1 MGAANTSNILPSSS
15 ASSIPLRA
23 RNTENP
29 IEVNFAEDNILHCV
43 DGANEDSLRSTGYN
57 VTGEPRA
64 QMAYV
69 TRTTDWKAVGEAS
82 NSSLRLQHRENMEL
96 SQIIL
101 QLAKANQQLANA
113 HTTALAQLEGLYLEL
128 QREKNS
134 QKLISNNSELTS
146 SNILSRKK
154 LTSQETKGEPEEEND
169 SRIKLER
176 RIDRLESVV
185 SERSNVF
192 RNQQK
197 NIFQDRVPRVEVDK
211 SNESHSSEQFS
222 RINRYYREHSTN
234 SQEGE
239 MTVRNNEIRGVPCN
253 TNSDKIFEKKT
264 RSYEKHDQGHAERL
278 TDDEMIQLFEELRAL
293 KADKVEYQNTNERL
307 NANIAEQKKYTEK
320 LCKDYEILREQC
332 EHLECSL
339 KERRNQHEKL
349 LKDFDLSKNEMENMV
364 KEITS
369 FQSEKDTAEARISS
383 LEGELKRVITENEQI
398 KDMENEKVG
407 NLKAQLVEE
416 ISDKKKHMKTLEEAL
431 NEIQRL
437 KEAMK
442 TDMKNTEETIA
453 KDDIDSTQS
462 NEISEDSTTDRT
474 IGMDLFKKELILK
487 REARQRAIAAVSSEM
502 ERLRQELEAEKEA
515 HSETSRVLDLLRSTQ
530 SSHQNDNTVICDN
543 RSNKRSKSIDEDSD
557 DNEILLRRIEVQ
569 RLSSILKVSDE
580 LRNNIRFQIEKVDD
594 LRYQLESEPEQHR
607 YIIRCLTDVTNKTRD
622 TLNTREHR
630 ANELKDYLARNL
642 ARLNDRTFL
651 DTDDVSAECE
661 RQLESINSLKSLYNE
676 RLRVITELKDTAIK
690 ELIDVKENL
699 KHSSKEREGLEE
711 DLRKAEEKID
721 AQDTEISNLESQL
734 GLTKADC
741 RDLQNQMSLINS
753 LFTQMLLGASS
764 ADMDLDRLSQLLQEN
779 RDLITDIARD
789 NCTEAAALPK
799 LLLDLVEQVDGNKG
813 LQKRNE
819 DDQQH
824 EEIAHNLPKVWRV
837 LLELLSCHAA
847 ASQNASATSSSDSN
861 SCYKSVD
868 TPSGPKLVISVS
880 KTYIHLKELILE
892 KKHLEKEMNR
902 MKQLNTHLESKLGE
916 QEKRLSDVTA
926 ELSKTWNI
934 VGRMQ
939 AQHQQL
945 HTHEKILRYELQQ
958 KRKMLQELKLELEY
972 CREKWES
979 ARQKNTNTELE
990 WRSLRREFAARK
1002 MLSVHDSVNNSAE
1015 SGFSDERG
1023 DDTDEEDE
1031 TVEDRVRMGL
1041 TRRTRKESPKTSTM
1055 STVELEQPVD
1065 IGLPEASSSIALTT
1079 QVPVAE
1085 KETEFDE
1092 IKIVDTT
1099 SSVEPTNTQES
1110 DLVSE
1115 VLQQPLDPLDQA
1127 LTTVIR
1133 NLIRIDDDTESS
1145 SDEFNSRENISL
1157 PFMRFVDNVRSEN
1170 NHQDNNNDPSIRTD
1184 CPSNNETKE
1193 NRDIQSC
1200 CSTSD
1205 SNILEICNNI
1215 KADEEISSTS
1225 NSKLGLEDISNTQE
1239 NSYSIEESIIIEN
1252 ISNDNTRLNASS
1264 STPIFSIGPFPVARN
1279 NSPNQLFTPALKND
1293 SNEINSTTDNSSI
1306 TNINEDESLK
1316 SVDNSNET
1324 DNNSMMNFN
1333 SKDSENV
1340 LKESKPELDLANTPE
1355 RVLIARADRLKRL
1368 EEQAQWLMNKMNATS
1383 RRGSALS
1390 TRLEVLHETYGEPS
1404 APVPDVIQN
1413 RHLRS
1418 SSLSSLSQATTSSNT
1433 TDNVQTSS
1441 EDKNIDTS
1449 ADDKTST

>member
-15 ASSIPLRA
+15 SSPSSTSSSSSSSVPTRT

-29 IEVNFAEDNILHCV
+29 IEVNFIEDTNNSHSIG
-43 DGANEDSLRSTGYN
+43 DANEDTMRTTGYDIA
-57 VTGEPRA
+57 GESRT
-64 QMAYV
+64 QMTYA
-69 TRTTDWKAVGEAS
+69 TRRTIGES
-82 NSSLRLQHRENMEL
+82 KNSTLRLQNHENMEL

-128 QREKNS
+128 QRERSK
-134 QKLISNNSELTS
+134 QKIISNNNELTS
-146 SNILSRKK
+146 LNIATRKR
-154 LTSQETKGEPEEEND
+154 LINQDTKGESNEED
-169 SRIKLER
+169 DDIRRKFER
-176 RIDRLESVV
+176 RIDRLESFI
-185 SERSNVF
+185 SDRSNCF
-192 RNQQK
+192 RYEQRN
-197 NIFQDRVPRVEVDK
+197 NIWDKSTHVELNK
-211 SNESHSSEQFS
+211 SNEYSKQESFS
-222 RINRYYREHSTN
+222 RINRYYREYPTN
-234 SQEGE
+234 SQDDD
-239 MTVRNNEIRGVPCN
+239 TIVRNNENKGVTETTRSSSN
-253 TNSDKIFEKKT
+253 INSDKIIERRM
-264 RSYEKHDQGHAERL
+264 RSYDKHDQGHSDRF
-278 TDDEMIQLFEELRAL
+278 TNDEILQLYEEIREL
-293 KADKVEYQNTNERL
+293 KADKIEYQNANERL
-307 NANIAEQKKYTEK
+307 NANIVEQKIYIEK
-320 LCKDYEILREQC
+320 LCKDYEL
-332 EHLECSL
+332 
-339 KERRNQHEKL
+339 
-349 LKDFDLSKNEMENMV
+349 
-364 KEITS
+364 
-369 FQSEKDTAEARISS
+369 EKDIAEARIKV
-383 LEGELKRVITENEQI
+383 LEGDLKRIIIEKEQI
-398 KDMENEKVG
+398 KDIENEKVLML
-407 NLKAQLVEE
+407 NAQLAEE
-416 ISDKKKHMKTLEEAL
+416 ISDKKKHMKILDDAL

-437 KEAMK
+437 REGMK
-442 TDMKNTEETIA
+442 TDMKKINEEIISLN
-453 KDDIDSTQS
+453 KDDVESTGTTD
-462 NEISEDSTTDRT
+462 NNISEGSTADRT
-474 IGMDLFKKELILK
+474 IVMDLFKKELILK

-515 HSETSRVLDLLRSTQ
+515 HSETSRVLDLIRSGTQ
-530 SSHQNDNTVICDN
+530 SVNQNDINIVTSVERN
-543 RSNKRSKSIDEDSD
+543 GKRSKSIDEDSD
-557 DNEILLRRIEVQ
+557 TDNEMLLRRIEVQ

-630 ANELKDYLARNL
+630 ANELKDNLARNL
-642 ARLNDRTFL
+642 ARLNDRSLL
-651 DTDDVSAECE
+651 DYKDDVSAECE

-676 RLRVITELKDTAIK
+676 RLRVLNELKDAAIK

-699 KHSSKEREGLEE
+699 KHSSKECEGLEE

-789 NCTEAAALPK
+789 NGTEAAALPK

-868 TPSGPKLVISVS
+868 TPTGPKLVISVS

-1041 TRRTRKESPKTSTM
+1041 TRRNRKESPKTTTM
-1055 STVELEQPVD
+1055 STAELEQSSND
-1065 IGLPEASSSIALTT
+1065 NELEEDSSSIASTI
-1079 QVPVAE
+1079 QVSVS
-1085 KETEFDE
+1085 KQDTKLDDV
-1092 IKIVDTT
+1092 KILDTV
-1099 SSVEPTNTQES
+1099 SSMEPTTTQES
-1110 DLVSE
+1110 NLASD
-1115 VLQQPLDPLDQA
+1115 VLQQSLDPLDQA

-1133 NLIRIDDDTESS
+1133 NLIRIDDDGESS
-1145 SDEFNSRENISL
+1145 SDEFNSRENITL
-1157 PFMRFVDNVRSEN
+1157 PFISYIDNVTSEDN
-1170 NHQDNNNDPSIRTD
+1170 QQDHNDDLSIEID
-1184 CPSNNETKE
+1184 CPSNNETKD
-1193 NRDIQSC
+1193 NIDIQSC
-1200 CSTSD
+1200 YSTSD
-1205 SNILEICNNI
+1205 RNTL
-1215 KADEEISSTS
+1215 
-1225 NSKLGLEDISNTQE
+1225 DISNVTNDNVEMTIKLNLNDTSE
-1239 NSYSIEESIIIEN
+1239 NRNNVISKNDVTMIIEN
-1252 ISNDNTRLNASS
+1252 VSNNDIPLISS
-1264 STPIFSIGPFPVARN
+1264 SPTPIFSIGPFPVTKNN
-1279 NSPNQLFTPALKND
+1279 NSSTNQLFTPILNV
-1293 SNEINSTTDNSSI
+1293 SNEINSTIDDRSSDLM
-1306 TNINEDESLK
+1306 NINEDESSSSSSSSSSLLK
-1316 SVDNSNET
+1316 NINDN
-1324 DNNSMMNFN
+1324 DNKSTLNLN
-1333 SKDSENV
+1333 SKDSNEEVSSVKNEDTEKE
-1340 LKESKPELDLANTPE
+1340 KESKPKSDLINTPE
-1355 RVLIARADRLKRL
+1355 QVLTARADRLKRL
-1368 EEQAQWLMNKMNATS
+1368 EEQAEWLMKKMNDTN

-1390 TRLEVLHETYGEPS
+1390 TRLEALHETYGEPS
-1404 APVPDVIQN
+1404 APVPDVLQN
-1413 RHLRS
+1413 RQLRS
-1418 SSLSSLSQATTSSNT
+1418 TTTVSSNLIQGNASSCNE
-1433 TDNVQTSS
+1433 DNKNHQTSS
-1441 EDKNIDTS
+1441 EDKDTDKS
-1449 ADDKTST
+1449 VDDDK

>member
-15 ASSIPLRA
+15 SSSSPSSTSSSSSSSVPTRT
-23 RNTENP
+23 RNTENS
-29 IEVNFAEDNILHCV
+29 IEVNFTEDTNNSHSIG
-43 DGANEDSLRSTGYN
+43 DANEDTMRTTGYN
-57 VTGEPRA
+57 IAGESRT
-64 QMAYV
+64 QMTYA
-69 TRTTDWKAVGEAS
+69 TRRTIGES
-82 NSSLRLQHRENMEL
+82 KNSTLRLQNNENMEL

-128 QREKNS
+128 QRERS
-134 QKLISNNSELTS
+134 TQKIISNNNELTS
-146 SNILSRKK
+146 LNIATRKR
-154 LTSQETKGEPEEEND
+154 LISQDTKGELNEED
-169 SRIKLER
+169 DDIRRKFER
-176 RIDRLESVV
+176 RIDRLESFI
-185 SERSNVF
+185 SDRSNCF
-192 RNQQK
+192 REY
-197 NIFQDRVPRVEVDK
+197 P
-211 SNESHSSEQFS
+211 
-222 RINRYYREHSTN
+222 TN
-234 SQEGE
+234 SQDDD
-239 MTVRNNEIRGVPCN
+239 TIVRNNENKGVTETTRSSSN
-253 TNSDKIFEKKT
+253 INSDKIIERRM
-264 RSYEKHDQGHAERL
+264 RSYDKHDQGHADRF
-278 TDDEMIQLFEELRAL
+278 TNDEILQLYEEIREL
-293 KADKVEYQNTNERL
+293 KADKIEYQNANERL
-307 NANIAEQKKYTEK
+307 NANIVEQKIYIEK
-320 LCKDYEILREQC
+320 LCKDYEL
-332 EHLECSL
+332 
-339 KERRNQHEKL
+339 
-349 LKDFDLSKNEMENMV
+349 
-364 KEITS
+364 
-369 FQSEKDTAEARISS
+369 EKDIAEARIKG
-383 LEGELKRVITENEQI
+383 LESDLKRIIIEKEQI
-398 KDMENEKVG
+398 KDIENEKVLML
-407 NLKAQLVEE
+407 NAQLAEE
-416 ISDKKKHMKTLEEAL
+416 ISDKKKHMKILDDAL

-437 KEAMK
+437 REGMK
-442 TDMKNTEETIA
+442 TDMKKINEEIISLN
-453 KDDIDSTQS
+453 KDDVESTGTTD
-462 NEISEDSTTDRT
+462 NNISEDSTADRT
-474 IGMDLFKKELILK
+474 IVMDLFKKELILK

-515 HSETSRVLDLLRSTQ
+515 HSETSRVLDLIKSGTQ
-530 SSHQNDNTVICDN
+530 SVNQNDISIVTSVERNG
-543 RSNKRSKSIDEDSD
+543 KRSKSIDEDLD
-557 DNEILLRRIEVQ
+557 TDNEMLLRRIEVQ

-630 ANELKDYLARNL
+630 ANELKDNLARNL
-642 ARLNDRTFL
+642 ARLNDRSFL
-651 DTDDVSAECE
+651 DYKDDVSAECE

-676 RLRVITELKDTAIK
+676 RLRVLNELKDAAIK

-699 KHSSKEREGLEE
+699 KHSSKECEGLEE

-789 NCTEAAALPK
+789 NGTEAAALPK

-868 TPSGPKLVISVS
+868 TPTGPKLVIS
-880 KTYIHLKELILE
+880 
-892 KKHLEKEMNR
+892 
-902 MKQLNTHLESKLGE
+902 
-916 QEKRLSDVTA
+916 EKRLSDVTA

-1041 TRRTRKESPKTSTM
+1041 TRRNRKESPKTTTM
-1055 STVELEQPVD
+1055 STAELEQSSND
-1065 IGLPEASSSIALTT
+1065 NELEEDSSSIASTI
-1079 QVPVAE
+1079 QVSVS
-1085 KETEFDE
+1085 KQDTKLDDV
-1092 IKIVDTT
+1092 KILDTV
-1099 SSVEPTNTQES
+1099 SSMEPTTTRES
-1110 DLVSE
+1110 NLASD
-1115 VLQQPLDPLDQA
+1115 VLQQSLDPLDQA

-1133 NLIRIDDDTESS
+1133 NLIRIDDDGESS
-1145 SDEFNSRENISL
+1145 SDEFNSRENITL
-1157 PFMRFVDNVRSEN
+1157 PFISYIDNVTSEDN
-1170 NHQDNNNDPSIRTD
+1170 QQDHNDDLSIEIN
-1184 CPSNNETKE
+1184 CHSNNETKD
-1193 NRDIQSC
+1193 NIDIQSC
-1200 CSTSD
+1200 YSTSD
-1205 SNILEICNNI
+1205 RNTL
-1215 KADEEISSTS
+1215 
-1225 NSKLGLEDISNTQE
+1225 DISNVTNDNVEMTIKLNSNDTSE
-1239 NSYSIEESIIIEN
+1239 NRNNVISKNDVTMIIEN
-1252 ISNDNTRLNASS
+1252 VSNNDIPLISS
-1264 STPIFSIGPFPVARN
+1264 SPTPIFSIGPFPVTKNN
-1279 NSPNQLFTPALKND
+1279 NSSTNQLFTPILNV
-1293 SNEINSTTDNSSI
+1293 SNEINSTIDDRPSVLM
-1306 TNINEDESLK
+1306 NINEDESSSSSSSSSLLLK
-1316 SVDNSNET
+1316 NINDN
-1324 DNNSMMNFN
+1324 DNKSTLNLD
-1333 SKDSENV
+1333 SKDSNEEVSSVKNEDTENE
-1340 LKESKPELDLANTPE
+1340 KESKSKTDLINTPE
-1355 RVLIARADRLKRL
+1355 QVLTARADRLKRL
-1368 EEQAQWLMNKMNATS
+1368 EEQAEWLMKKMNDTN

-1390 TRLEVLHETYGEPS
+1390 TRLEALHETYGEPS
-1404 APVPDVIQN
+1404 APVPDVLQN
-1413 RHLRS
+1413 RQLRS
-1418 SSLSSLSQATTSSNT
+1418 TTTASSNLIQGNASSCNE
-1433 TDNVQTSS
+1433 DNKNHQTSS
-1441 EDKNIDTS
+1441 EDKDTDKS
-1449 ADDKTST
+1449 VDDDK

>member
-15 ASSIPLRA
+15 SSPSSTSSSSSSSVPTRT

-29 IEVNFAEDNILHCV
+29 IEVNFIEDTNNSHSIG
-43 DGANEDSLRSTGYN
+43 DANEDTMRTTGYDIA
-57 VTGEPRA
+57 GESRT
-64 QMAYV
+64 QMTYA
-69 TRTTDWKAVGEAS
+69 TRRTIGES
-82 NSSLRLQHRENMEL
+82 KNSTLRLQNHENMEL

-128 QREKNS
+128 QRERSK
-134 QKLISNNSELTS
+134 QKIISNNNELTS
-146 SNILSRKK
+146 LNIATRKR
-154 LTSQETKGEPEEEND
+154 LINQDTKGESNEED
-169 SRIKLER
+169 DDIRRKFER
-176 RIDRLESVV
+176 RIDRLESFI
-185 SERSNVF
+185 SDRSNCF
-192 RNQQK
+192 REY
-197 NIFQDRVPRVEVDK
+197 P
-211 SNESHSSEQFS
+211 
-222 RINRYYREHSTN
+222 TN
-234 SQEGE
+234 SQDDD
-239 MTVRNNEIRGVPCN
+239 TIVRNNENKGVTETTRSSSN
-253 TNSDKIFEKKT
+253 INSDKIIERRM
-264 RSYEKHDQGHAERL
+264 RSYDKHDQGHSDRF
-278 TDDEMIQLFEELRAL
+278 TNDEILQLYEEIREL
-293 KADKVEYQNTNERL
+293 KADKIEYQNANERL
-307 NANIAEQKKYTEK
+307 NANIVEQKIYIEK
-320 LCKDYEILREQC
+320 LCKDYEL
-332 EHLECSL
+332 
-339 KERRNQHEKL
+339 
-349 LKDFDLSKNEMENMV
+349 
-364 KEITS
+364 
-369 FQSEKDTAEARISS
+369 EKDIAEARIKV
-383 LEGELKRVITENEQI
+383 LEGDLKRIIIEKEQI
-398 KDMENEKVG
+398 KDIENEKVLML
-407 NLKAQLVEE
+407 NAQLAEE
-416 ISDKKKHMKTLEEAL
+416 ISDKKKHMKILDDAL

-437 KEAMK
+437 REGMK
-442 TDMKNTEETIA
+442 TDMKKINEEIISLN
-453 KDDIDSTQS
+453 KDDVESTGTTD
-462 NEISEDSTTDRT
+462 NNISEGSTADRT
-474 IGMDLFKKELILK
+474 IVMDLFKKELILK

-515 HSETSRVLDLLRSTQ
+515 HSETSRVLDLIRSGTQ
-530 SSHQNDNTVICDN
+530 SVNQNDINIVTSVERN
-543 RSNKRSKSIDEDSD
+543 GKRSKSIDEDSD
-557 DNEILLRRIEVQ
+557 TDNEMLLRRIEVQ

-630 ANELKDYLARNL
+630 ANELKDNLARNL
-642 ARLNDRTFL
+642 ARLNDRSLL
-651 DTDDVSAECE
+651 DYKDDVSAECE

-676 RLRVITELKDTAIK
+676 RLRVLNELKDAAIK

-699 KHSSKEREGLEE
+699 KHSSKECEGLEE

-789 NCTEAAALPK
+789 NGTEAAALPK

-868 TPSGPKLVISVS
+868 TPTGPKLVISVS

-1041 TRRTRKESPKTSTM
+1041 TRRNRKESPKTTTM
-1055 STVELEQPVD
+1055 STAELEQSSND
-1065 IGLPEASSSIALTT
+1065 NELEEDSSSIASTI
-1079 QVPVAE
+1079 QVSVS
-1085 KETEFDE
+1085 KQDTKLDDV
-1092 IKIVDTT
+1092 KILDTV
-1099 SSVEPTNTQES
+1099 SSMEPTTTQES
-1110 DLVSE
+1110 NLASD
-1115 VLQQPLDPLDQA
+1115 VLQQSLDPLDQA

-1133 NLIRIDDDTESS
+1133 NLIRIDDDGESS
-1145 SDEFNSRENISL
+1145 SDEFNSRENITL
-1157 PFMRFVDNVRSEN
+1157 PFISYIDNVTSEDN
-1170 NHQDNNNDPSIRTD
+1170 QQDHNDDLSIEID
-1184 CPSNNETKE
+1184 CPSNNETKD
-1193 NRDIQSC
+1193 NIDIQSC
-1200 CSTSD
+1200 YSTSD
-1205 SNILEICNNI
+1205 RNTL
-1215 KADEEISSTS
+1215 
-1225 NSKLGLEDISNTQE
+1225 DISNVTNDNVEMTIKLNLNDTSE
-1239 NSYSIEESIIIEN
+1239 NRNNVISKNDVTMIIEN
-1252 ISNDNTRLNASS
+1252 VSNNDIPLISS
-1264 STPIFSIGPFPVARN
+1264 SPTPIFSIGPFPVTKNN
-1279 NSPNQLFTPALKND
+1279 NSSTNQLFTPILNV
-1293 SNEINSTTDNSSI
+1293 SNEINSTIDDRSSDLM
-1306 TNINEDESLK
+1306 NINEDESSSSSSSSSSLLK
-1316 SVDNSNET
+1316 NINDN
-1324 DNNSMMNFN
+1324 DNKSTLNLN
-1333 SKDSENV
+1333 SKDSNEEVSSVKNEDTEKE
-1340 LKESKPELDLANTPE
+1340 KESKPKSDLINTPE
-1355 RVLIARADRLKRL
+1355 QVLTARADRLKRL
-1368 EEQAQWLMNKMNATS
+1368 EEQAEWLMKKMNDTN

-1390 TRLEVLHETYGEPS
+1390 TRLEALHETYGEPS
-1404 APVPDVIQN
+1404 APVPDVLQN
-1413 RHLRS
+1413 RQLRS
-1418 SSLSSLSQATTSSNT
+1418 TTTVSSNLIQGNASSCNE
-1433 TDNVQTSS
+1433 DNKNHQTSS
-1441 EDKNIDTS
+1441 EDKDTDKS
-1449 ADDKTST
+1449 VDDDK

>member
-1 MGAANTSNILPSSS
+1 MGAANSSNILPSSS
-15 ASSIPLRA
+15 ASSIPLRT
-23 RNTENP
+23 RNIENP
-29 IEVNFAEDNILHCV
+29 IEVNFPQDNILHCV
-43 DGANEDSLRSTGYN
+43 DGVNEDTLRSTSYN
-57 VTGEPRA
+57 ITGEPRA
-64 QMAYV
+64 QEIKLINTKIENTIVRCQNMAYV
-69 TRTTDWKAVGEAS
+69 TRTTDWKPVGEAS
-82 NSSLRLQHRENMEL
+82 NSSSSLRLKHRENMEL

-128 QREKNS
+128 QREKNG
-134 QKLISNNSELTS
+134 QKLISNNNELNSS
-146 SNILSRKK
+146 SNIASRKR
-154 LTSQETKGEPEEEND
+154 LTSQETKVESEDDND

-176 RIDRLESVV
+176 RIERLENVV
-185 SERSNVF
+185 SERSNIF
-192 RNQQK
+192 RDEQQQK
-197 NIFQDRVPRVEVDK
+197 NISQDR
-211 SNESHSSEQFS
+211 
-222 RINRYYREHSTN
+222 
-234 SQEGE
+234 
-239 MTVRNNEIRGVPCN
+239 VPCN
-253 TNSDKIFEKKT
+253 TNSDKILSDKNT
-264 RSYEKHDQGHAERL
+264 RSYEKYDQEHTERL
-278 TDDEMIQLFEELRAL
+278 TDEEMIELFEEMRVL

-307 NANIAEQKKYTEK
+307 NANIVEQKKYTEK

-339 KERRNQHEKL
+339 NERRNQHEKL

-364 KEITS
+364 KEMTS
-369 FQSEKDTAEARISS
+369 FQLEKDTAEARISS
-383 LEGELKRVITENEQI
+383 LEGDLKRVITENEQI
-398 KDMENEKVG
+398 KNIENEKVMK
-407 NLKAQLVEE
+407 LKAQLVEE

-437 KEAMK
+437 KEATK
-442 TDMKNTEETIA
+442 TDMKNTEDTITN
-453 KDDIDSTQS
+453 DDIDSTQS
-462 NEISEDSTTDRT
+462 NEIPEDSTTDRA

-557 DNEILLRRIEVQ
+557 DNEMLLRRIEVQ

-580 LRNNIRFQIEKVDD
+580 LRNNIRFQMEKVDD

-607 YIIRCLTDVTNKTRD
+607 YIIRCLNDVTNKTRD

-642 ARLNDRTFL
+642 ARLNDRNFL

-676 RLRVITELKDTAIK
+676 RLRVITELKDTAVK

-847 ASQNASATSSSDSN
+847 ASQNASAASSSDSN

-926 ELSKTWNI
+926 ELSKTWNV

-1031 TVEDRVRMGL
+1031 SVDDRVRMGL

-1055 STVELEQPVD
+1055 STVELEQPA
-1065 IGLPEASSSIALTT
+1065 ETSSSIALTT

-1092 IKIVDTT
+1092 IKVLDTT
-1099 SSVEPTNTQES
+1099 SSNESTNTQES

-1145 SDEFNSRENISL
+1145 SDEFNSRENIAL
-1157 PFMRFVDNVRSEN
+1157 PFIRFVDNVRSEN
-1170 NHQDNNNDPSIRTD
+1170 NHQDNNNDLSIRTD
-1184 CPSNNETKE
+1184 CPNNNNNNNNETNE
-1193 NRDIQSC
+1193 NIQSC

-1205 SNILEICNNI
+1205 SNKLEICNDTTV
-1215 KADEEISSTS
+1215 DEKILSIC
-1225 NSKLGLEDISNTQE
+1225 NSKLGLQDISNTKE
-1239 NSYSIEESIIIEN
+1239 NSNPIDESIIIEN
-1252 ISNDNTRLNASS
+1252 ISNDDTILNESS
-1264 STPIFSIGPFPVARN
+1264 PTPIFSIGPFPVARN
-1279 NSPNQLFTPALKND
+1279 NSPNQLFTPDLKNS
-1293 SNEINSTTDNSSI
+1293 SNEINSTTDNTSI
-1306 TNINEDESLK
+1306 TNINEDESKEL
-1316 SVDNSNET
+1316 VENNHEN
-1324 DNNSMMNFN
+1324 DNNSMINLDT
-1333 SKDSENV
+1333 KDSDDNLV
-1340 LKESKPELDLANTPE
+1340 KESKPKSDLTNTPE
-1355 RVLIARADRLKRL
+1355 QVLTARADRLKRL

-1390 TRLEVLHETYGEPS
+1390 TRLEALHETYGEPS
-1404 APVPDVIQN
+1404 APVPDVLQN

-1418 SSLSSLSQATTSSNT
+1418 TSSSSLSQATTSSNT
-1433 TDNVQTSS
+1433 TDNIQTPN
-1441 EDKNIDTS
+1441 EDQNIDTS
-1449 ADDKTST
+1449 TDDKTSSS

>member
-15 ASSIPLRA
+15 SSSSVPTRT
-23 RNTENP
+23 RNIENP
-29 IEVNFAEDNILHCV
+29 IEVNFVEDTTFHCV
-43 DGANEDSLRSTGYN
+43 DGVNEDPVRTTGYN
-57 VTGEPRA
+57 IAGEPRA
-64 QMAYV
+64 QMTYA
-69 TRTTDWKAVGEAS
+69 TRTTDWRTVGEPN

-128 QREKNS
+128 QREKSS
-134 QKLISNNSELTS
+134 QKIISNNNELTP
-146 SNILSRKK
+146 SNIASRKR
-154 LTSQETKGEPEEEND
+154 LTGQELKGESNEEEED
-169 SRIKLER
+169 LRRKLER
-176 RIDRLESVV
+176 RIDRLESFV
-185 SERSNVF
+185 SDRSNCL
-192 RNQQK
+192 REEQR
-197 NIFQDRVPRVEVDK
+197 NIFQDRVPHRVELDK
-211 SNESHSSEQFS
+211 SNESSTEQSFS
-222 RINRYYREHSTN
+222 RINRHYREYMAN
-234 SQEGE
+234 SQEGDTTIVTE
-239 MTVRNNEIRGVPCN
+239 TTRSSSSM
-253 TNSDKIFEKKT
+253 NSDKIIERRT
-264 RSYEKHDQGHAERL
+264 RSYDRHDQEHVDRF
-278 TDDEMIQLFEELRAL
+278 TNDEILQLFEEIRAL
-293 KADKVEYQNTNERL
+293 KADKIEYQNTNERL
-307 NANIAEQKKYTEK
+307 NANIAEQKIYIEK
-320 LCKDYEILREQC
+320 LCKDYEILKEQC
-332 EHLECSL
+332 GNLERSL
-339 KERRNQHEKL
+339 NERKKQHERL
-349 LKDFDLSKNEMENMV
+349 LNDFDLSKNEMENML

-369 FQSEKDTAEARISS
+369 FQLEKDIAEARIKS
-383 LEGELKRVITENEQI
+383 LEGDLKRVIIEKEQI
-398 KDMENEKVG
+398 KDIENEKVLML
-407 NLKAQLVEE
+407 NAQLAEE
-416 ISDKKKHMKTLEEAL
+416 MSDKKKHMKILDDAL

-437 KEAMK
+437 REAMK
-442 TDMKNTEETIA
+442 TDTKTNEETVT
-453 KDDIDSTQS
+453 KDDIDCTQS
-462 NEISEDSTTDRT
+462 TDNISEGSTTADRA
-474 IGMDLFKKELILK
+474 IGGLDLFKKELILK

-530 SSHQNDNTVICDN
+530 AGNQNDNSMISDRN
-543 RSNKRSKSIDEDSD
+543 GKRSKSIDEDSD
-557 DNEILLRRIEVQ
+557 DNEMLIRRIEVQ

-607 YIIRCLTDVTNKTRD
+607 YIIRCLNDVTNKTRD

-642 ARLNDRTFL
+642 ARLSDRSFL
-651 DTDDVSAECE
+651 DYKDDVSAECE

-676 RLRVITELKDTAIK
+676 RLRVLTELKDAAIK

-699 KHSSKEREGLEE
+699 KHSSKECEGLEE

-789 NCTEAAALPK
+789 NGTEAAALPK

-868 TPSGPKLVISVS
+868 TPSGPKLVIS
-880 KTYIHLKELILE
+880 
-892 KKHLEKEMNR
+892 
-902 MKQLNTHLESKLGE
+902 
-916 QEKRLSDVTA
+916 EKRLSDVTA

-1031 TVEDRVRMGL
+1031 TVEERVRMGL
-1041 TRRTRKESPKTSTM
+1041 TRRTRKENPKTSTM
-1055 STVELEQPVD
+1055 PNVELEQSANNIELQED
-1065 IGLPEASSSIALTT
+1065 NSSIVSTI
-1079 QVPVAE
+1079 QVPVS
-1085 KETEFDE
+1085 KQETELDE
-1092 IKIVDTT
+1092 VKILDTVSSMEPT
-1099 SSVEPTNTQES
+1099 SSQES
-1110 DLVSE
+1110 DLASE
-1115 VLQQPLDPLDQA
+1115 VLQQSLDPLDQA

-1133 NLIRIDDDTESS
+1133 NLIRIDDDGESS
-1145 SDEFNSRENISL
+1145 SDEFNSRENITL
-1157 PFMRFVDNVRSEN
+1157 PFMRYVDNVTS
-1170 NHQDNNNDPSIRTD
+1170 QDNQQDHNDDLSIQTE
-1184 CPSNNETKE
+1184 CPSSNETKE
-1193 NRDIQSC
+1193 SIDIQSC
-1200 CSTSD
+1200 YSTSD
-1205 SNILEICNNI
+1205 TNILDISNDTN
-1215 KADEEISSTS
+1215 DNEEISRLDLDVSDNQKDFKS
-1225 NSKLGLEDISNTQE
+1225 E
-1239 NSYSIEESIIIEN
+1239 NDESVIIEN
-1252 ISNDNTRLNASS
+1252 VSNNDTTLTASS
-1264 STPIFSIGPFPVARN
+1264 PTPIFSIGPFPLTRN
-1279 NSPNQLFTPALKND
+1279 INSPNQLFTPILNVT
-1293 SNEINSTTDNSSI
+1293 NEINSTRD
-1306 TNINEDESLK
+1306 NINEDEPSELRTNINDNDDK
-1316 SVDNSNET
+1316 STLNLD
-1324 DNNSMMNFN
+1324 
-1333 SKDSENV
+1333 SKDCNEESLAGGSKNMER
-1340 LKESKPELDLANTPE
+1340 ESKSKSDLTNTPE
-1355 RVLIARADRLKRL
+1355 QVLTARADRLKRL
-1368 EEQAQWLMNKMNATS
+1368 EEQAEWLMKKMNATS

-1390 TRLEVLHETYGEPS
+1390 TRLEALHETYGEPS
-1404 APVPDVIQN
+1404 APVPDVLQN
-1413 RHLRS
+1413 RNLRS
-1418 SSLSSLSQATTSSNT
+1418 TASSNLAQATTSSYTEDNK
-1433 TDNVQTSS
+1433 NVQISR
-1441 EDKNIDTS
+1441 EDKDTDAS
-1449 ADDKTST
+1449 ADNNES

>member
-15 ASSIPLRA
+15 SSSSVPTRT

-29 IEVNFAEDNILHCV
+29 IEVNFAEDTTFHCV
-43 DGANEDSLRSTGYN
+43 DGVNEDPVRTTGYN
-57 VTGEPRA
+57 IAGEPRA
-64 QMAYV
+64 QMTYA
-69 TRTTDWKAVGEAS
+69 TRTTDWRTVGEPN

-128 QREKNS
+128 QREKSS
-134 QKLISNNSELTS
+134 QKIISNNNELTP
-146 SNILSRKK
+146 SNIASRKR
-154 LTSQETKGEPEEEND
+154 LTGQELKGESNEEEED
-169 SRIKLER
+169 LRRKLER
-176 RIDRLESVV
+176 RIDRLESFV
-185 SERSNVF
+185 SDRSNCL
-192 RNQQK
+192 REEQR
-197 NIFQDRVPRVEVDK
+197 NIFQDRVPHRVELDK
-211 SNESHSSEQFS
+211 SNESSTEQSFS
-222 RINRYYREHSTN
+222 RINSRHYREYMAN
-234 SQEGE
+234 SQEGD
-239 MTVRNNEIRGVPCN
+239 TNIVKNNENRGV
-253 TNSDKIFEKKT
+253 TETTRSSSSMNSDKIIERRT
-264 RSYEKHDQGHAERL
+264 RSYDRHDQEHVDRF
-278 TDDEMIQLFEELRAL
+278 TNDEILQLFEEIRAL
-293 KADKVEYQNTNERL
+293 KADKIEYQNTNERL
-307 NANIAEQKKYTEK
+307 NANIAEQKIYIEK
-320 LCKDYEILREQC
+320 LCKDYEL
-332 EHLECSL
+332 
-339 KERRNQHEKL
+339 
-349 LKDFDLSKNEMENMV
+349 
-364 KEITS
+364 
-369 FQSEKDTAEARISS
+369 EKDIAEARIKS
-383 LEGELKRVITENEQI
+383 LEGDLKRVIIEKEQI
-398 KDMENEKVG
+398 KDIENEKVLML
-407 NLKAQLVEE
+407 NAQLAEE
-416 ISDKKKHMKTLEEAL
+416 ISDKKKHMKILDDAL

-437 KEAMK
+437 REAMK
-442 TDMKNTEETIA
+442 TDTKTNEETVT
-453 KDDIDSTQS
+453 KDDIDCTQS
-462 NEISEDSTTDRT
+462 TDNISEGSTTADRA
-474 IGMDLFKKELILK
+474 IGGLDLFKKELILK

-530 SSHQNDNTVICDN
+530 AGNQNDNSMISD
-543 RSNKRSKSIDEDSD
+543 RSGKRSKSIDEDSD
-557 DNEILLRRIEVQ
+557 DNEMLLRRIEVQ

-607 YIIRCLTDVTNKTRD
+607 YIIRCLNDVTNKTRD

-642 ARLNDRTFL
+642 ARLSDRSFL
-651 DTDDVSAECE
+651 DYKDDVSAECE

-676 RLRVITELKDTAIK
+676 RLRVLTELKDAAIK

-699 KHSSKEREGLEE
+699 KHSSKECEGLEE

-789 NCTEAAALPK
+789 NGTEAAALPK

-1031 TVEDRVRMGL
+1031 TVEERVRMGL
-1041 TRRTRKESPKTSTM
+1041 TRRTRKENPKTSTM
-1055 STVELEQPVD
+1055 PNVELEQS
-1065 IGLPEASSSIALTT
+1065 ASNIELQEDNSSIVSTI
-1079 QVPVAE
+1079 QVPAS
-1085 KETEFDE
+1085 KQETELDE
-1092 IKIVDTT
+1092 VKILDTVSSMEPT
-1099 SSVEPTNTQES
+1099 SSQES
-1110 DLVSE
+1110 DLASE
-1115 VLQQPLDPLDQA
+1115 VLQQSLDPLDQA

-1133 NLIRIDDDTESS
+1133 NLIRIDDDGESS
-1145 SDEFNSRENISL
+1145 SDEFNSRENITL
-1157 PFMRFVDNVRSEN
+1157 PFMRYVDNVTS
-1170 NHQDNNNDPSIRTD
+1170 QDNQQDHNDDPSIQTE
-1184 CPSNNETKE
+1184 CPSSNETKE
-1193 NRDIQSC
+1193 SIDIQSC
-1200 CSTSD
+1200 YSTSD
-1205 SNILEICNNI
+1205 TNTLDISNDTNDN
-1215 KADEEISSTS
+1215 EEISRLDLDVSDNQKDFKS
-1225 NSKLGLEDISNTQE
+1225 E
-1239 NSYSIEESIIIEN
+1239 NDESVTIEN
-1252 ISNDNTRLNASS
+1252 VSNNDTTLTASS
-1264 STPIFSIGPFPVARN
+1264 PTPVFSIGPFPLTRN
-1279 NSPNQLFTPALKND
+1279 INSPNQLFTPILNVT
-1293 SNEINSTTDNSSI
+1293 NEINSTRDNASI
-1306 TNINEDESLK
+1306 MNINEDESSELGKNINDNDNK
-1316 SVDNSNET
+1316 STLNLD
-1324 DNNSMMNFN
+1324 
-1333 SKDSENV
+1333 SKDCNEESLAGGSKNMER
-1340 LKESKPELDLANTPE
+1340 ESKSKSDLTNTPE
-1355 RVLIARADRLKRL
+1355 QVLTARADRLKRL
-1368 EEQAQWLMNKMNATS
+1368 EEQAEWLMKKMNATS

-1390 TRLEVLHETYGEPS
+1390 TRLEALHETYGEPS
-1404 APVPDVIQN
+1404 APVPDVLQN
-1413 RHLRS
+1413 RNLRS
-1418 SSLSSLSQATTSSNT
+1418 TASPNLAQATTSSYTEDNK
-1433 TDNVQTSS
+1433 NVQITR
-1441 EDKNIDTS
+1441 EDKDTDAS
-1449 ADDKTST
+1449 ADNDES

>member
-15 ASSIPLRA
+15 SSSSSVPTRT
-23 RNTENP
+23 RNIENP
-29 IEVNFAEDNILHCV
+29 IEVNFAEDTTFHYV
-43 DGANEDSLRSTGYN
+43 DGVNEDPVRTTGYN
-57 VTGEPRA
+57 IAGEPRA
-64 QMAYV
+64 QMTYA
-69 TRTTDWKAVGEAS
+69 TRTTDWRTVGEPN

-128 QREKNS
+128 QRERSS
-134 QKLISNNSELTS
+134 QKIISNNNELTP
-146 SNILSRKK
+146 SNIASRKR
-154 LTSQETKGEPEEEND
+154 LTGQELKGESNEEED
-169 SRIKLER
+169 DLRRKLER
-176 RIDRLESVV
+176 RIDRLESFV
-185 SERSNVF
+185 SDRSNCF
-192 RNQQK
+192 REEQR
-197 NIFQDRVPRVEVDK
+197 NIFQDRVSHVELDK
-211 SNESHSSEQFS
+211 SNESSTEQSFS
-222 RINRYYREHSTN
+222 RINRHHREYTAN
-234 SQEGE
+234 SQEADTIVTE
-239 MTVRNNEIRGVPCN
+239 TTRSSSSM
-253 TNSDKIFEKKT
+253 NSDKIIERRT
-264 RSYEKHDQGHAERL
+264 RSYDRQDQEHVDKF
-278 TDDEMIQLFEELRAL
+278 TNDEILQLFEEIRAL

-307 NANIAEQKKYTEK
+307 NANIAEQKIYTEK

-332 EHLECSL
+332 GNVERSL
-339 KERRNQHEKL
+339 NERKKQHERL
-349 LKDFDLSKNEMENMV
+349 LNDFDLSKNEMENML

-369 FQSEKDTAEARISS
+369 FQLEKDIAEARIKS
-383 LEGELKRVITENEQI
+383 LESDLKRVIIEKEQI
-398 KDMENEKVG
+398 KDIENEKVLML
-407 NLKAQLVEE
+407 NAQLAEE
-416 ISDKKKHMKTLEEAL
+416 ISDKKKHMKILDDAL

-437 KEAMK
+437 REAMK
-442 TDMKNTEETIA
+442 TDMKITEETVT
-453 KDDIDSTQS
+453 KDDIDCTQTTDNVSEGST
-462 NEISEDSTTDRT
+462 TTDRT
-474 IGMDLFKKELILK
+474 IGGMDLFKKELILK

-530 SSHQNDNTVICDN
+530 SGNQNDSSMIADRNG
-543 RSNKRSKSIDEDSD
+543 KRSKSIDEDSD
-557 DNEILLRRIEVQ
+557 DNEMLLRRIEVQ

-607 YIIRCLTDVTNKTRD
+607 YIIRCLNDVTNKTRD

-642 ARLNDRTFL
+642 ARLNDRSFL
-651 DTDDVSAECE
+651 DYKDDVSAECE

-676 RLRVITELKDTAIK
+676 RLRVLTELKDTAIK

-699 KHSSKEREGLEE
+699 KHSSKECEGLEE

-789 NCTEAAALPK
+789 NGTEAAALPK

-868 TPSGPKLVISVS
+868 TPSGPKLVIS
-880 KTYIHLKELILE
+880 
-892 KKHLEKEMNR
+892 
-902 MKQLNTHLESKLGE
+902 
-916 QEKRLSDVTA
+916 EKRLSDVTA

-1031 TVEDRVRMGL
+1031 SVEERVRMGP

-1055 STVELEQPVD
+1055 PTVELEQSANNVELQED
-1065 IGLPEASSSIALTT
+1065 SSFIALTI
-1079 QVPVAE
+1079 QVPVSE
-1085 KETEFDE
+1085 QETELDE
-1092 IKIVDTT
+1092 VKILDAV
-1099 SSVEPTNTQES
+1099 SSVKPTSTQES
-1110 DLVSE
+1110 DLASE
-1115 VLQQPLDPLDQA
+1115 VLQQSLDPLDQA

-1133 NLIRIDDDTESS
+1133 NLIRIDDDGESS
-1145 SDEFNSRENISL
+1145 SDEFNSRENITL
-1157 PFMRFVDNVRSEN
+1157 PFMRYVDNVTS
-1170 NHQDNNNDPSIRTD
+1170 QDNQQDHNDDLSVQTE
-1184 CPSNNETKE
+1184 CPSSNETKE
-1193 NRDIQSC
+1193 SIDIQSC
-1200 CSTSD
+1200 YSTSD
-1205 SNILEICNNI
+1205 TNTLDISNDINDN
-1215 KADEEISSTS
+1215 EEIS
-1225 NSKLGLEDISNTQE
+1225 KLDLEDVSDDQKDLTSE
-1239 NSYSIEESIIIEN
+1239 NDGSVIIEN
-1252 ISNDNTRLNASS
+1252 VSNNDTTLTASS
-1264 STPIFSIGPFPVARN
+1264 PMPIFSIGPFPSTRN
-1279 NSPNQLFTPALKND
+1279 INSPNQLFTPVLNVT
-1293 SNEINSTTDNSSI
+1293 NEVNSTRDNES
-1306 TNINEDESLK
+1306 TMNINEDESSVKNINDNDNKSTLNLDSKDCNEESLAGGSENMEKETKLK
-1316 SVDNSNET
+1316 S
-1324 DNNSMMNFN
+1324 
-1333 SKDSENV
+1333 
-1340 LKESKPELDLANTPE
+1340 DLTNTPE
-1355 RVLIARADRLKRL
+1355 QVLTARADRLKRL
-1368 EEQAQWLMNKMNATS
+1368 EEQAEWLMKKMNATS

-1390 TRLEVLHETYGEPS
+1390 TRLEALHETYGEPS
-1404 APVPDVIQN
+1404 TPVPDVLQN
-1413 RHLRS
+1413 RNLRS
-1418 SSLSSLSQATTSSNT
+1418 TTSSNFTQATTSSYT
-1433 TDNVQTSS
+1433 EDNKNLQTPS
-1441 EDKNIDTS
+1441 EDKDTNAS
-1449 ADDKTST
+1449 ADDNKS